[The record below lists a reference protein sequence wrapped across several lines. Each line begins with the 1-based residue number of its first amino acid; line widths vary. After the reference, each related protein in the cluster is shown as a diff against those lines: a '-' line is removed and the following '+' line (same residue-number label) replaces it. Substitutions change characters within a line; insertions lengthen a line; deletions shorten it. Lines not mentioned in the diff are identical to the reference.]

1 MRAQPSRLDRRR
13 LEGRASIEAGEG
25 RSTEILAGVD
35 GGATKTTAVIGTP
48 EGILLRRAH
57 SSSSNYHN
65 VGVRRAAWSIRDA
78 VQQACRPEG
87 VSIKGIDIVVMGLA
101 AMDCPTD
108 FVAGRTVARIA
119 GVGKRHVVKHD
130 SVIALYAATL
140 GRPGIVVNAGT
151 GSFAAGIDRRG
162 SIIRA
167 GGWGNVVDDEG
178 SAYHIGKLAIRAA
191 LRSIDGREKE
201 TVLTRLLKRRFRL
214 RELENIVYDIY
225 SRPITVDELSTVSE
239 LVGKAASMGDRVAR
253 GIFEYE
259 GRVLAN
265 LVAAIAR
272 RLGMTGSKPD
282 VYCIGGVFNAGNVL
296 LGPFRQ
302 ELHRS
307 IPRFVIRRPRFE
319 PVVGAFILA
328 LRERGKMVHG
338 HTLAN
343 LNDSCARLSLLQ

>member
-1 MRAQPSRLDRRR
+1 M
-13 LEGRASIEAGEG
+13 GEC
-25 RSTEILAGVD
+25 RSTETLAGID
-35 GGATKTTAVIGTP
+35 GGATKTVAVIGTP
-48 EGILLRRAH
+48 QGILLRSAQ

-65 VGVRRAAWSIRDA
+65 VGIRKAAWSIRDA
-78 VQQACRPEG
+78 VQKACKPEG
-87 VSIKGIDIVVMGLA
+87 VPIKSIDIAVMGLA
-101 AMDCPTD
+101 AMDSPTD
-108 FVAGRTVARIA
+108 FVAGRRVAGIA
-119 GVGKRHVVKHD
+119 GVGKRQIVRHD

-162 SIIRA
+162 RVIRA

-178 SAYHIGKLAIRAA
+178 SAYDIGKLAIRAA

-201 TVLTRLLKRRFRL
+201 TILTRLLKREFRL
-214 RELENIVYDIY
+214 RELEDIVYEIY
-225 SRPITVDELSTVSE
+225 SRPMTVDELSAVSG
-239 LVGKAASMGDRVAR
+239 LVAKAAVSGDRVAR

-272 RLGMTGSKPD
+272 RLGMTESKPD
-282 VYCIGGVFNAGNVL
+282 IYCIGGVFKAGNIL
-296 LGPFRQ
+296 LGPFRK
-302 ELHRS
+302 ELRRS
-307 IPRFVIRRPRFE
+307 IPRFIIRQPGFE

-328 LRERGKMVHG
+328 LRERRKVIHG

-343 LNDSCARLSLLQ
+343 LTDSCARLSLLH